1 MALIMK
7 AQGMSRQIEKYDI
20 LEYLGQS
27 IMRVVHKYSLK
38 SYTMKVIQRDSSD
51 IESTDLLPE
60 LQL

>member
-38 SYTMKVIQRDSSD
+38 SYTMKVI
-51 IESTDLLPE
+51 
-60 LQL
+60 